1 MAVSI
6 LRHLIPLKYLGYTYK
21 SEIHCLK
28 DKLINSDSDIFVA
41 DISRYPAY
49 KKQAKYTI
57 TVTECTR
64 QDEYKTVFKWNSFSQ
79 LKT

>member
-1 MAVSI
+1 MAVRMAVSI

-49 KKQAKYTI
+49 KK
-57 TVTECTR
+57 
-64 QDEYKTVFKWNSFSQ
+64 
-79 LKT
+79 

>member
-1 MAVSI
+1 MSTLSQTKIVIKTCWTVQDLSWTCNRMAVRMAVSI

-41 DISRYPAY
+41 DIRRYPAY
-49 KKQAKYTI
+49 KK
-57 TVTECTR
+57 
-64 QDEYKTVFKWNSFSQ
+64 
-79 LKT
+79 